1 MQKNVRNSESVFEEI
16 VRINSIMIIF
26 IGVKF
31 EKNIDMSFKLFFI
44 ALPVFF
50 VIDMIWLVLVAKKFY
65 QEQIGFLMKPDI
77 NWPAAIVFYLLFIA
91 GLVIFVIS
99 PAVEKHSWVHALLYG
114 ALFGLITYATY
125 DLTNLATLKDWPLL
139 VTVVD
144 LIWGTVLASSISV
157 ITYLVAQKI

>member
-1 MQKNVRNSESVFEEI
+1 M
-16 VRINSIMIIF
+16 F
-26 IGVKF
+26 I
-31 EKNIDMSFKLFFI
+31 KLFII

-50 VIDMIWLVLVAKKFY
+50 VIDMVWLVLVAKRFY
-65 QEQIGFLMKPDI
+65 QEQIGFLMKPNI
-77 NWPAAIVFYLLFIA
+77 NWFAAIIFYFLFIA

-99 PAVEKHSWVHALLYG
+99 PAVEKHSWIHALIFG

-144 LIWGTVLASSISV
+144 LIWGTVLASSISLK
-157 ITYLVAQKI
+157 TYFIANKI

>member
-1 MQKNVRNSESVFEEI
+1 M
-16 VRINSIMIIF
+16 F
-26 IGVKF
+26 I
-31 EKNIDMSFKLFFI
+31 KLFLI

-50 VIDMIWLVLVAKKFY
+50 IIDMVWLVLVAKKFY
-65 QEQIGFLMKPDI
+65 QDQIGFLMKPDI
-77 NWPAAIVFYLLFIA
+77 NWFAAIIFYLLFIA

-99 PAVEKHSWVHALLYG
+99 PAVLKHSWIHALLFG

-144 LIWGTVLASSISV
+144 LIWGSVLASSISL
-157 ITYLVAQKI
+157 ITYFIANKI